1 MPASF
6 KAIGVQMDVTPL
18 SADALAARRQK
29 GNYDAMYDRIEMLD
43 TDPAM
48 NLDFWLSSGAA
59 HVWNPARPRRPPT
72 GSARSIS

>member
-1 MPASF
+1 MRS
-6 KAIGVQMDVTPL
+6 
-18 SADALAARRQK
+18 AARRQK
-29 GNYDAMYDRIEMLD
+29 GNYDAIYDRIEMRD

-59 HVWNPARPRRPPT
+59 HVWNPSRALRLRPT